1 MLKIVVPG
9 ATLFDE
15 RTEELIETRQCE
27 LQLEHSLVSI
37 SKWESKYHKTFL
49 KQNVEKTQE
58 ELVYYIKCMTLNKNV
73 DPNVYLALS
82 YDNYMAIKDYMEDPM
97 TATNIPKKDKR
108 KQSSRVANE
117 PLTSELI
124 YYYMIKLQIPVEFQK
139 WHINRLLTL
148 IDLCGFKDE
157 KPNKMSQK
165 ELCNRNAN
173 IRKANEAKI
182 QAMKNAKGV

>member
-15 RTEELIETRQCE
+15 RTSELIETRQCE

-49 KQNVEKTQE
+49 RQGAERTSE
-58 ELVYYIKCMTLNKNV
+58 ELLYYIKCMTLNKNV
-73 DPNVYLALS
+73 DENVYLGLS
-82 YDNYMAIKDYMEDPM
+82 YENYIDIKNYMDDPM
-97 TATNIPKKDKR
+97 TATKIPKDDKKNR
-108 KQSSRVANE
+108 STSNE

-124 YYYMIKLQIPVEFQK
+124 YYYMIKLEIPVEFQK

-165 ELCNRNAN
+165 DLLKRNSD

-182 QAMKNAKGV
+182 NAMRKMKGV